1 MNEVMMVGRIE
12 KSPIMNEKE
21 DCVEFTLK
29 VSRTYQN
36 ENGEYEV
43 DFIPIKVFDSMK
55 QNVLDDC
62 KENDVVGVKGRLSR
76 LKDENLEVVAKKISY
91 LARSNQ
97 NENI

>member
-1 MNEVMMVGRIE
+1 MNNLMIVGRIE
-12 KSPIMNEKE
+12 KSPVMNEKE
-21 DCVEFTLK
+21 NCVEFTLK

-43 DFIPIKVFDSMK
+43 DFIPIKVFGSMK
-55 QNVLDDC
+55 QGVLDYC
-62 KENDVVGVKGRLSR
+62 KENDVVGVRGNLTR
-76 LKDENLEVVAKKISY
+76 LKDKNLEVVAKKISY